1 MFRHS
6 RLPAQAGVCGNPDS
20 TDTNRFAIQTD
31 FLNNMDT
38 KKEKNIRNLLDK
50 ANFENGGLRVL
61 VIGTDRNIFKIGSF
75 VREKIIEYGKSFR
88 QLHVIIFTKRFQK
101 FKSEKIS
108 ENVWIYPTKSWTRL
122 LYPFDAVRV
131 ANREFGK
138 FLPKIIN
145 VISVQDPFETGIA
158 GWFIARKFNLPL
170 QIQIHTDFLSSYFW
184 KESFLNKIRVLV
196 GKFLIKK
203 ANCIRVVSERIKN
216 SLLKSKTFS
225 SRLQPSVTVLPIFVD
240 IEKIKNTPISFD
252 VRKKYPQFSFIIM
265 MASRLEKEK
274 NINLAIEM
282 MKELTYQYPK
292 IGMVIIG
299 EGREKKKLENLAAK
313 YNLQKNII
321 FEGWQ
326 NDLISYYKTANVFL
340 LTSLY
345 EGYGLTII
353 EALACG
359 CPVVSSDVGI
369 ASEVISEGESGFVCP
384 VNDKNCFIKRIQEI
398 MEIQSLKERLGINSK
413 MLISEKITVDKEKYL
428 LKYKQAMEECLKM
441 DIKR

>member
-1 MFRHS
+1 
-6 RLPAQAGVCGNPDS
+6 
-20 TDTNRFAIQTD
+20 
-31 FLNNMDT
+31 
-38 KKEKNIRNLLDK
+38 
-50 ANFENGGLRVL
+50 
-61 VIGTDRNIFKIGSF
+61 
-75 VREKIIEYGKSFR
+75 
-88 QLHVIIFTKRFQK
+88 
-101 FKSEKIS
+101 
-108 ENVWIYPTKSWTRL
+108 
-122 LYPFDAVRV
+122 
-131 ANREFGK
+131 
-138 FLPKIIN
+138 
-145 VISVQDPFETGIA
+145 
-158 GWFIARKFNLPL
+158 
-170 QIQIHTDFLSSYFW
+170 
-184 KESFLNKIRVLV
+184 
-196 GKFLIKK
+196 
-203 ANCIRVVSERIKN
+203 
-216 SLLKSKTFS
+216 
-225 SRLQPSVTVLPIFVD
+225 
-240 IEKIKNTPISFD
+240 
-252 VRKKYPQFSFIIM
+252 

>member
-1 MFRHS
+1 
-6 RLPAQAGVCGNPDS
+6 
-20 TDTNRFAIQTD
+20 
-31 FLNNMDT
+31 
-38 KKEKNIRNLLDK
+38 
-50 ANFENGGLRVL
+50 
-61 VIGTDRNIFKIGSF
+61 
-75 VREKIIEYGKSFR
+75 
-88 QLHVIIFTKRFQK
+88 
-101 FKSEKIS
+101 
-108 ENVWIYPTKSWTRL
+108 
-122 LYPFDAVRV
+122 
-131 ANREFGK
+131 
-138 FLPKIIN
+138 
-145 VISVQDPFETGIA
+145 
-158 GWFIARKFNLPL
+158 
-170 QIQIHTDFLSSYFW
+170 
-184 KESFLNKIRVLV
+184 
-196 GKFLIKK
+196 
-203 ANCIRVVSERIKN
+203 
-216 SLLKSKTFS
+216 
-225 SRLQPSVTVLPIFVD
+225 
-240 IEKIKNTPISFD
+240 
-252 VRKKYPQFSFIIM
+252 

-398 MEIQSLKERLGINSK
+398 MEIPSLKERLSVNSK
-413 MLISEKITVDKEKYL
+413 MLLGEKMIATKEEYL
-428 LKYKQAMEECLKM
+428 LKYKQAMEECLK
-441 DIKR
+441 RV

>member
-1 MFRHS
+1 MRKE
-6 RLPAQAGVCGNPDS
+6 R
-20 TDTNRFAIQTD
+20 
-31 FLNNMDT
+31 
-38 KKEKNIRNLLDK
+38 EKNIRNFLDE
-50 ANFENGGLRVL
+50 ANFENGSLRVL
-61 VIGTDRNIFKIGSF
+61 VIGTDRNLFKAGSA
-75 VREKIIEYGKSFR
+75 VRERIVEYGKLFN
-88 QLHVIIFTKRFQK
+88 QLHIIIFTKRFQK
-101 FKSEKIS
+101 FESEKIS

-122 LYPFDAVRV
+122 GYPFGAVRV
-131 ANREFGK
+131 AKREFGEL
-138 FLPKIIN
+138 LPEMID
-145 VISVQDPFETGIA
+145 VVSAQDPFETGIA
-158 GWFIARKFNLPL
+158 GWLIAKKNNLPL
-170 QIQIHTDFLSSYFW
+170 QIQIHTDFLSPYFW
-184 KESFLNKIRVLV
+184 KESFLNKVRVII

-216 SLLKSKTFS
+216 TILPPTTFPS
-225 SRLQPSVTVLPIFVD
+225 HLQPTTYNLPPNITVLPIFVD
-240 IEKIKNTPISFD
+240 IEKIKNTVANFD

-292 IGMVIIG
+292 IGMIIIG
-299 EGREKKKLENLAAK
+299 EGKEKKKLENLAAK

-326 NDLISYYKTANVFL
+326 SDLISYYKTANVFL

-398 MEIQSLKERLGINSK
+398 MEIRGLKERLGINSK

-428 LKYKQAMEECLKM
+428 LKYKQAMEECLK
-441 DIKR
+441 RV